1 MGVVNLWNL
10 AEGVT
15 ADKDIAGRLN
25 EITVQN
31 YYMRLQLLAQTMFK
45 WEGLPDSV
53 SARFLESVLYDHGW
67 GLFFFDDQLGYLGLQ
82 GTIQGQLNHY
92 REPIK
97 YRAWSISYQKDL
109 DADDCV
115 LVRNNY
121 GSIPTSLTLM
131 MYAHRLAEVE
141 RTIDVNISQQKTPL
155 AILCDEKQRLTMMNI
170 YKQYKG
176 NIPVIFGDKSM
187 SLDNFKVLKTDAP
200 YVADKLMIYKHNLWN
215 EAMTFLGINNANTDK
230 KERLITDEA
239 EANNGLVKSSANVML
254 TTREEAADKINKKY
268 GLNVSVTL
276 RENPGTE
283 LSEDPEE
290 GEEKDG

>member
-1 MGVVNLWNL
+1 MSAINLWNL

-15 ADKDIAGRLN
+15 VDKDLPARLN

-97 YRAWSISYQKDL
+97 YRAWSIDYQKDL

-115 LVRNNY
+115 LIRNNY

-239 EANNGLVKSSANVML
+239 EANNGLVMSSANVML

-268 GLNVSVTL
+268 GLNVRVTL
-276 RENPGTE
+276 RENPGAEETE
-283 LSEDPEE
+283 EPEE
-290 GEEKDG
+290 GE